1 MANRRD
7 QIEELFKA
15 SLSFGFEPEKNAG
28 DFYEESSMIKLAS
41 GAGVMIPNPT
51 YDKIISFVSELV
63 SRDISDIAPEGAS
76 VSVEFVPSEQEGIGS
91 TLIRQGSGEVK
102 ISPTEGADEFALE
115 IPFLVINGSLA
126 PFDVI
131 QLNGER
137 APYTRENLAKA
148 LNALAAQGNNQTL
161 NSEGYV
167 RLEKMHNPS
176 TSQGFLDDTLNVRH
190 RGNVIPDIG
199 GMFVTASE
207 KVVDGI
213 LKEAATLS
221 PVDWSKVEAAAE
233 ALAAKNYRDFIKAA
247 SDEGEEISAM
257 VKTAS
262 RNSDLSRTLPWKNVK
277 NVKNKTFIKFP
288 ELYDGGITM
297 TPGLVLKDLKNVFE
311 LDNHPGDVDFFV
323 VITADGRIKEI
334 KREDE
339 GFICYEISGKPFKL
353 LGCYIDG
360 LRKHDTFI
368 ARMDDGSFTA
378 PITISRDDVR
388 RLNTKQPLSH
398 DNDYPRTADKRA
410 DVHSVISLRV
420 IECKITSNRS
430 MTTCVLPTEKS
441 FFGRVNG
448 DDVAKDICRRN
459 EAAIYDAKMIV
470 PIDSRIF
477 GLSKGK
483 RLISVTGTIGK
494 TFLSLDAVEAVLYG
508 DRVKVAGEDFD
519 EMMKLASL
527 ADTITVTKLRNDK
540 YNIKVKYQDKTEKMF
555 EACEETLEGLS
566 ESAAIGALIALNFSR
581 SSATDL
587 MVKVNHGT
595 QVSCSLPANANPAKI
610 FSSKKH
616 KIKKA
621 VAAFKRSGA
630 DEIIGNAVGDILMD
644 KAKENVGNKIV
655 GPFVKKALMGTP
667 LAKNQFFVN
676 TVLDKSA
683 SLRDEAK
690 TVSAVF
696 EKRAV
701 AEENATMRKC
711 AKIMAMCSY
720 FNDDCI
726 KVMADPDN
734 YPHFDKIA
742 KEIVDARPIL
752 EEAIDDLLTEKIA
765 YYKSG
770 ENHPMSVSFY
780 GAAIG
785 NMDNTFKIASG
796 IVRGMEKKAFLID
809 DKEKKIYVKKD
820 CGSITSD
827 TAKLLSYSNK
837 NPDKKVGGKD
847 YELTPVDE
855 SEYIKAKNR
864 IKRGE

>member
-1 MANRRD
+1 MADRRD

-102 ISPTEGADEFALE
+102 ISPIEGNDEIGIE
-115 IPFLVINGSLA
+115 IPFLVINGGLA

-148 LNALAAQGNNQTL
+148 MNAIAAQGDPNQTV
-161 NSEGYV
+161 NGDGYV

-207 KVVDGI
+207 KVIDGI

-262 RNSDLSRTLPWKNVK
+262 RNSDISRTLPWKNVK
-277 NVKNKTFIKFP
+277 SVKNKTFIKFP

-311 LDNHPGDVDFFV
+311 LNNHPNDVDFFV

-378 PITISRDDVR
+378 PIAISRDDVR
-388 RLNTKQPLSH
+388 RLNTNAPLSRK
-398 DNDYPRTADKRA
+398 DICEVLDEDPDIRSRA
-410 DVHSVISLRV
+410 DVHSTISLRV
-420 IECKITSNRS
+420 LECRADNKPSTRV
-430 MTTCVLPTEKS
+430 CVLPTEKP
-441 FFGRVNG
+441 FFGPVTS
-448 DDVAKDICRRN
+448 DDVARDISRHN
-459 EAAIYDAKMIV
+459 EAAIYDVKMIV
-470 PIDSRIF
+470 PDTHKLF
-477 GLSKGK
+477 GISKGK

-494 TFLSLDAVEAVLYG
+494 TFSSLDAVEAVLYG
-508 DRVKVAGEDFD
+508 DRIKVAGEDFD
-519 EMMKLASL
+519 EMMKIALL

-621 VAAFKRSGA
+621 VAAFKRNGA
-630 DEIIGNAVGDILMD
+630 DEIIGNAIGDILMD
-644 KAKENVGNKIV
+644 KAKENVGHKIV

-676 TVLDKSA
+676 TILDKSA

-701 AEENATMRKC
+701 AEESATMRKC
-711 AKIMAMCSY
+711 AKVMAMCSY

-726 KVMADPDN
+726 KVMKDPDN
-734 YPHFDKIA
+734 YPHFTKIA
-742 KEIVDARPIL
+742 KEIVSAKPIL
-752 EEAIDDLLTEKIA
+752 EEAVDDLLTEKIA

-785 NMDNTFKIASG
+785 NMDNTFKVASG

-809 DKEKKIYVKKD
+809 DKEKRFM
-820 CGSITSD
+820 
-827 TAKLLSYSNK
+827 L
-837 NPDKKVGGKD
+837 
-847 YELTPVDE
+847 
-855 SEYIKAKNR
+855 
-864 IKRGE
+864 KRKCN

>member
-1 MANRRD
+1 MADRRD

-102 ISPTEGADEFALE
+102 ISPIEGNDEIGIE
-115 IPFLVINGSLA
+115 IPFLVINGGLA

-148 LNALAAQGNNQTL
+148 MNAIAAQGDPNQSV
-161 NSEGYV
+161 NGDGYV

-207 KVVDGI
+207 KVIDGI

-233 ALAAKNYRDFIKAA
+233 ALASKNYRDFIKAA

-262 RNSDLSRTLPWKNVK
+262 RNSDISRTLPWKNVK
-277 NVKNKTFIKFP
+277 SVKNKTFIKFP

-311 LDNHPGDVDFFV
+311 LDNHPNDVDFFV

-378 PITISRDDVR
+378 PITISRDNVR
-388 RLNTKQPLSH
+388 RLNTKQPLSSG
-398 DNDYPRTADKRA
+398 DDYSRTADKRA
-410 DVHSVISLRV
+410 DVHSTISLRV
-420 IECKITSNRS
+420 IECKITNNRS

-459 EAAIYDAKMIV
+459 EAAMYDAKMII
-470 PIDSRIF
+470 PIDNRIF

-494 TFLSLDAVEAVLYG
+494 TFSNLDAVEAVLYG

-519 EMMKLASL
+519 GMMKLASL

-621 VAAFKRSGA
+621 VAAFKRNGA
-630 DEIIGNAVGDILMD
+630 DEIIGNAIGDILMD
-644 KAKENVGNKIV
+644 KAKENVGHKIV
-655 GPFVKKALMGTP
+655 GPLVKKALMGTP

-676 TVLDKSA
+676 TILDKSA

-690 TVSAVF
+690 TVSVVF

-726 KVMADPDN
+726 KVMSDPDN

-742 KEIVDARPIL
+742 KEIVSAKPIL
-752 EEAIDDLLTEKIA
+752 EEAVDDLLTEKIA

-820 CGSITSD
+820 CGSITND
-827 TAKLLSYSNK
+827 TVKLLKYSNK

-847 YELTPVDE
+847 YMLTPVDE
-855 SEYIKAKNR
+855 GEYIKAK
-864 IKRGE
+864 KRLKTQ